1 MVRRLGILVLAA
13 AVVLRPAPGRG
24 QEEDQVIPLA
34 PIDVN
39 APWPLVPPTPKVITR
54 PAYPE
59 AARRHEEQGT
69 VDLMVRVLRDG
80 SVGEVVV
87 KKSSGSPILDQ
98 AAIAEAKR
106 WQFVPGHR
114 GPKALDAVVEVPV
127 RFQLVE

>member
-1 MVRRLGILVLAA
+1 MGARLAILVLITAF
-13 AVVLRPAPGRG
+13 AVGPPLAGA

-39 APWPLVPPTPKVITR
+39 APWPLIPPTPKVITR

-59 AARRHEEQGT
+59 TARRHEEQGT
-69 VDLMVRVLRDG
+69 VELVVKVLRDG
-80 SVGEVVV
+80 SVGEVTV
-87 KKSSGSPILDQ
+87 KKSSGFHILDE

-114 GPKALDAVVEVPV
+114 GPKTLDAFVEVPV